1 MESRQRAIKR
11 YLDSHLEDMV
21 GDLERLVRAQSSST
35 ELDSLEGCAVELKE
49 LLLTRLGGA
58 VEFYPQQNAGSHLS
72 WCRPEQTGE
81 HLLLVGHYDTV
92 WPRDTIPLRREGNRL
107 YGPGVLDMKSGIV
120 SAIWAVRTLAEL
132 GINPDKRIV
141 LGFNS
146 DEELG
151 SFSSEAVFA
160 SLAQGVR
167 AVLVCEPA
175 GTDVNMVKTGRKG
188 SGTYTV
194 RFKGL
199 SVHAGNDY
207 WDGANAIEQMAR
219 TTHYLNSLSD
229 HASGT
234 TVNVGVCRGGRKP
247 NVVPDAAT
255 IEVDTRYMTVE
266 EQARTH
272 AILMGLTASVPGVEI
287 ETECISASPPM
298 EETPQNLALFHVARE
313 AGAGLGLD
321 VQRCFVGGAS
331 DGNYLSARGIPTL
344 DGLGA
349 VGEGAHALHEQ
360 IYLEKWTIR
369 IALLTELI
377 TRL

>member
-1 MESRQRAIKR
+1 MESRQREIKR

-35 ELDSLEGCAVELKE
+35 ELDSLENCAVELKK
-49 LLLTRLGGA
+49 LLLSRLGGE
-58 VEFYPQQNAGSHLS
+58 VTLYPQRKAGSHMS
-72 WCRPEQTGE
+72 WCRPEETGE
-81 HLLLVGHYDTV
+81 HLLLAGHYDTV

-120 SAIWAVRTLAEL
+120 SAIWAVRTLTDL
-132 GINPDKRIV
+132 GIAPGKRLK
-141 LGFNS
+141 LGINS

-151 SFSSEAVFA
+151 SFTSQEVFA
-160 SLAQGVR
+160 SLAKGAR

-188 SGTYTV
+188 SGTYIV

-207 WDGANAIEQMAR
+207 WDGVNAIEQMAR

-229 HASGT
+229 RTSGT

-247 NVVPDAAT
+247 NVVPDAAA

-266 EQARTH
+266 EQKRTH

-298 EETPQNLALFHVARE
+298 EESPRNLALFRIARE
-313 AGAGLGLD
+313 AGADLDLD
-321 VQRCFVGGAS
+321 VQRCVVGGAS
-331 DGNYLSARGIPTL
+331 DGNYFSARGIPTL

-369 IALLTELI
+369 VALLTELLI
-377 TRL
+377 RL